1 MKTFVDLQLIDGV
14 EILQDKVHLDDR
26 GSFNK
31 IECSGK
37 DDFAKL
43 NSIAI
48 SRNAIAG
55 TLRGLHF
62 QCGINAEEKIVKCVR
77 GKIFDVIVDLRTVS
91 HTFGKWS
98 SMILS
103 EESHVALYLPAGI
116 AHGYQ
121 TLLDESHV
129 LYVLRGEYDRE
140 LSYSL
145 KYDDEHLNIPWPLSI
160 TKISSRDLLGIS
172 FAEAIEKFK

>member
-1 MKTFVDLQLIDGV
+1 MKSFVDLHSIDGV
-14 EILQDKVHLDDR
+14 RILNDKVHLDDR

-31 IECSGK
+31 VVSLDK
-37 DDFAKL
+37 DGFAKL

-48 SRNAIAG
+48 SRNPFAG

-77 GKIFDVIVDLRTVS
+77 GKVFDVIVDLRTES

-103 EESHVALYLPAGI
+103 EDSHKTLYLPAGI

-121 TLLDESHV
+121 SLLDESYV
-129 LYVLRGEYDRE
+129 LYVLSGEFDAE
-140 LSYSL
+140 NAYSL
-145 KYDDEHLNIPWPLSI
+145 KYDDAQIKIPWPLSI
-160 TKISSRDLLGIS
+160 TKISSKDLLGLS